1 MWDACKAA
9 IHALPHNQATL
20 KQFEAFVTASL
31 SSRHRSI
38 LNDAIAL
45 WNATFGGAEHLEY
58 PENLRKVLSRL
69 SKVTEIQLPKFPY
82 EADTEVGGTRASI
95 FDVTD
100 TRKAMSSPFN
110 FLETQAIEEDNEQKQ
125 ARTPVKAASVRSSLQ
140 ESITP
145 AKSIRSPRRQ
155 AVSFESNS
163 LRRTIANRVSKTP
176 PKARLRHNDS
186 QIHFAPIDSSPLAF
200 DDTDSQLLTDH
211 QKEIKERQTHD
222 AAIFPKLGSSPQS
235 NGRKRDQG
243 LPRLNLG
250 VSGQSRGAME
260 PNDQPSP
267 ILPIIDGNLEE
278 FLGSSPTPRSS
289 RKYSSN
295 PLSVGGPPSS
305 PPGAPSLAAAFPKQA
320 NQEASAAV
328 VEDNLQI
335 QGNRDLEAETLHQ
348 SRYLE
353 ERQFAEVADDCK
365 IVTSD
370 HTAAARVVES
380 QNRRGVSE
388 TDENTHGNSAIQV
401 FSDFDVFVDAPADPP
416 RGSSSEGGVDNH
428 RSETAFVVPSSPEP
442 LRSSRVEQKS
452 RPTVD
457 APQARTLEQS
467 SDAPAEDEDSTSQ
480 VMDSFLGRSSQ
491 YSNDDEEISA
501 QLAADIERATSQS
514 ERTRGGPQATSKT
527 KKRKRGG
534 SMSTTSTKRLRSST
548 RAQQCQ
554 VVVES
559 RKPDD
564 ITEDDRILLDTRSA
578 NTSPV
583 RSPLQTKREG
593 KKEKNAARVAHEA
606 PPRPSRE
613 LEGPHPEM
621 RNPDPDKPAIATPK
635 NPKKT
640 QTAISPSGHGPG
652 PSPRKS
658 AYQRIMDVLSTFL
671 GEVRQVTLKPEEE
684 RAVAGRL
691 FDSIL
696 EVHEAGM
703 RHPRG

>member
-1 MWDACKAA
+1 
-9 IHALPHNQATL
+9 
-20 KQFEAFVTASL
+20 
-31 SSRHRSI
+31 
-38 LNDAIAL
+38 
-45 WNATFGGAEHLEY
+45 
-58 PENLRKVLSRL
+58 
-69 SKVTEIQLPKFPY
+69 
-82 EADTEVGGTRASI
+82 
-95 FDVTD
+95 
-100 TRKAMSSPFN
+100 MSSPFN
-110 FLETQAIEEDNEQKQ
+110 FIKTQAIEEDNEQRQ
-125 ARTPVKAASVRSSLQ
+125 ARTPAKAASVRSRLQ
-140 ESITP
+140 GSITP
-145 AKSIRSPRRQ
+145 AESIRSPHRQ
-155 AVSFESNS
+155 AVSSESKS

-186 QIHFAPIDSSPLAF
+186 QIHFAPIDSSPLSF

-235 NGRKRDQG
+235 NSRKRDQG

-260 PNDQPSP
+260 PVDQTSP

-295 PLSVGGPPSS
+295 PLSDGGPPSS
-305 PPGAPSLAAAFPKQA
+305 PPGAPSLAAAFPNQA

-335 QGNRDLEAETLHQ
+335 QGNRDLETETLHQ

-353 ERQFAEVADDCK
+353 EQQIAEVVDDCNV
-365 IVTSD
+365 ITSD
-370 HTAAARVVES
+370 HTEAARVVKS
-380 QNRRGVSE
+380 HFQRGVPGKDDN
-388 TDENTHGNSAIQV
+388 TDGNSGIQV
-401 FSDFDVFVDAPADPP
+401 FSDFDVYVDAPADPP
-416 RGSSSEGGVDNH
+416 PGSSSEGGVNNH
-428 RSETAFVVPSSPEP
+428 KPESAFVVPSSPEP
-442 LRSSRVEQKS
+442 PRSSRVEQES
-452 RPTVD
+452 RPTDD
-457 APQARTLEQS
+457 APQARTLEQA
-467 SDAPAEDEDSTSQ
+467 SDAPAEDDDSTSR
-480 VMDSFLGRSSQ
+480 VMDSFVGRSSQ

-501 QLAADIERATSQS
+501 QLAADIDRATSQA
-514 ERTRGGPQATSKT
+514 ERARGGQQATGKT

-534 SMSTTSTKRLRSST
+534 STSTTSTKRLRRST

-578 NTSPV
+578 HHSPT
-583 RSPLQTKREG
+583 RSSPPAKQEK
-593 KKEKNAARVAHEA
+593 KKEKHAARVAHGL
-606 PPRPSRE
+606 PTSGPSRE
-613 LEGPHPEM
+613 LEE
-621 RNPDPDKPAIATPK
+621 PDQERRDPDQDKPAIATPK
-635 NPKKT
+635 KPNKS
-640 QTAISPSGHGPG
+640 QTAISPSGNGPS

-658 AYQRIMDVLSTFL
+658 AYQRIMDVLGTFL
-671 GEVRQVTLKPEEE
+671 GEVRQVTLRPEEE
-684 RAVAGRL
+684 RAVAGVL